1 MIPRNSPLIFTR
13 EVICVRWGDYKETP
27 WQSICMKPVQKIKL
41 QFANSYV
48 EGLAV
53 LWMKSACCRNVSFPS
68 NSSGLALLALFCQWG
83 NWDFEQGNNLP
94 KVLCSLSCRENFKP
108 MTLLSILS
116 ISLYSRP
123 SAKFQELCLHWV
135 DFMKNLCLF
144 QWRVLLCVPWHILKD
159 PSFRLAWPWLS
170 LSLSIRQGHRV
181 SRECLYPLY
190 SCFWGLNIHNI

>member
-13 EVICVRWGDYKETP
+13 EVICVRWGDCQETP
-27 WQSICMKPVQKIKL
+27 WQSTCMKPVQKIKL
-41 QFANSYV
+41 QFANSCV

-53 LWMKSACCRNVSFPS
+53 LWMKSACCRGVSHR

-116 ISLYSRP
+116 ISRIPGHLLNFKNSVCIGQILWKTFVYFNEGFCCVFPGTFWRIHHSDWHGHD
-123 SAKFQELCLHWV
+123 SHWIFQSGKVIDFQENV
-135 DFMKNLCLF
+135 YILF
-144 QWRVLLCVPWHILKD
+144 ILV
-159 PSFRLAWPWLS
+159 FE
-170 LSLSIRQGHRV
+170 G
-181 SRECLYPLY
+181 
-190 SCFWGLNIHNI
+190 

>member
-13 EVICVRWGDYKETP
+13 EVICVRWGDCQETP
-27 WQSICMKPVQKIKL
+27 WQSTCMKPVQKIKL

-53 LWMKSACCRNVSFPS
+53 LWMKSACCRGVSHR

-116 ISLYSRP
+116 ISPYSRP
-123 SAKFQELCLHWV
+123 SAKFQELCLYWA

-144 QWRVLLCVPWHILKD
+144 QWRILLCVPWHILKD
-159 PSFRLAWPWLS
+159 PSFRLAWPWQS
-170 LSLSIRQGHRV
+170 LNLSIRQGHRF

-190 SCFWGLNIHNI
+190 SCFWGLIYS

>member
-13 EVICVRWGDYKETP
+13 EVICVRWGDCKETP

-48 EGLAV
+48 EGLTV
-53 LWMKSACCRNVSFPS
+53 LWMKYAVEMSLSHR

-123 SAKFQELCLHWV
+123 SAKFQELCLYWV

-170 LSLSIRQGHRV
+170 LNLSIRQGHRF

-190 SCFWGLNIHNI
+190 SCFWGLIYS